1 VCACVAT
8 FFVVSTLGLCQISI
22 YDRTPNT
29 RATIRGS
36 ETVLGYRL
44 SPDARMILGGDSLS
58 SQVLIRLPS
67 RHRKAVPQL
76 LGMLQRGADV
86 ELFLGWVDAESKP
99 GDFEHHIEI
108 FRGSRGSEAALVH
121 DFALLGGPIES
132 VSFFQPPDTKDTP
145 AVLIDIQGG
154 AYWGTTYLVA
164 PDRQSV
170 DRLFDASDYEFADLD
185 GDGVYELIAWNRR
198 PFDVRCNFGIFAVR
212 FYPEVFVRAGGGY
225 LKAWPPPD
233 WAPED
238 FRLVDRVRHHE
249 KEGVP
254 RGANIQI
261 VAGFADLAGDGT
273 AQLVVLQ
280 DHLVDEPSQS
290 LAIYRLENNLFRLVA
305 ETSLPPQRI
314 AYLLSGIR
322 DSLDGKEILVQT
334 ATHAQCE
341 AGGDP
346 RALGTAE
353 TAYILRDDRLQPVQ
367 EGTSADLP

>member
-1 VCACVAT
+1 M
-8 FFVVSTLGLCQISI
+8 
-22 YDRTPNT
+22 
-29 RATIRGS
+29 
-36 ETVLGYRL
+36 VLGYRL

-58 SQVLIRLPS
+58 SRVLIHLPS
-67 RHRKAVPQL
+67 LHRKVVHQL
-76 LGMLQRGADV
+76 LGMLQRGADI
-86 ELFLGWVDAESKP
+86 ELFLGWVNAESKP

-108 FRGSRGSEAALVH
+108 FRGRRGSEAALVH
-121 DFALLGGPIES
+121 DFALFGGPVGR
-132 VSFFQPPDTKDTP
+132 VSFFQPPDTRDTP

-185 GDGVYELIAWNRR
+185 HDGVYELIAWNRR
-198 PFDVRCNFGIFAVR
+198 PFDVRCKFGIFAVR

-225 LKAWPPPD
+225 RKAWPPPD
-233 WAPED
+233 WTPRD
-238 FRLVDRVRHHE
+238 FRLVDRARNHE

-254 RGANIQI
+254 WGANLQI
-261 VAGFADLAGDGT
+261 VGGFADLGGDGV
-273 AQLVVLQ
+273 AELIVLQ
-280 DHLVDEPSQS
+280 DHLADEPSQT
-290 LAIYRLENNLFRLVA
+290 LAIYRLENKIFRLVA
-305 ETSLPPQRI
+305 KTPLPPQRI

-346 RALGTAE
+346 RTLATVE
-353 TAYILRDDRLQPVQ
+353 TAYVLRDDRLQPVQ
-367 EGTSADLP
+367 EGTHSGRTAGHRIPPPARLIRATLIRTAMPPGGRPWSPGGPE